1 MAVTVRKLSWFL
13 LLFLLLLTLLP
24 VPAFAADLR
33 QGPTVTVGAG
43 ETLKDDLYAA
53 ASTIDV
59 AGTMDGSVIAGGGN
73 IAVSGTITRDLII
86 AGGTVTIAGD
96 VRGSVRA
103 TMGTLTLNGSVG
115 EDLIVL
121 GGTLDIGR
129 SAKVGRDLVIA
140 GGTALVAG
148 GVGRKVLAS
157 VDTLT
162 IRGPVGG
169 DVQAD
174 ANSLRLE
181 DGATVTGDVVYS
193 SSNQAFIA
201 SGAKVGGKVTRN
213 PTDGRVQR
221 RADPAQQSLDALIG
235 WIRTLVGLFALG
247 LVLLLLFPRFSTGT
261 VSTFTSSPWI
271 SLGVGVALLIGIPVV
286 LLIAF
291 VVGLLIGGWWLALI
305 AVGLYAM
312 ALVVGYVLAALVV
325 GQRGLDLAGRH
336 GAHPLLALLAGLAVL
351 TLVGLVPIVGGL
363 IALAAVV
370 FGLGGVAITLAR
382 GRQTATAP

>member
-1 MAVTVRKLSWFL
+1 MAVRNLKWYLLSL
-13 LLFLLLLTLLP
+13 LVLLTLLP

-59 AGTMDGSVIAGGGN
+59 AGTVDGSVIAAGGN
-73 IAVSGTITRDLII
+73 ITVSGTITRDLIV
-86 AGGTVTIAGD
+86 AGGTVTVAGN

-103 TMGTLTLNGSVG
+103 TMGTLTVNGSVG
-115 EDLIVL
+115 EDLVVF

-148 GVGRKVLAS
+148 GIGRKVLAS

-174 ANSLRLE
+174 ANTLRLE

-193 SSNQAFIA
+193 SNSQAFIA

-235 WIRTLVGLFALG
+235 WIRAMVGLFALG
-247 LVLLLLFPRFSTGT
+247 LVLVLVFPRFSTAT

-271 SLGVGVALLIGIPVV
+271 NLGVGVALLIGIPVV
-286 LLIAF
+286 LLIGF
-291 VVGLLIGGWWLALI
+291 VVGLFIGGWWLALI
-305 AVGLYAM
+305 AAGLYAV
-312 ALVVGYVLAALVV
+312 ALVVAYVLAALFV
-325 GQRGLDLAGRH
+325 GQQGLDLVGRH
-336 GAHPLLALLAGLAVL
+336 RAHPLLALLAGLAVL
-351 TLVGLVPIVGGL
+351 TLIGLVPILGGL

-370 FGLGGVAITLAR
+370 FGLGGVATTLAR
-382 GRQTATAP
+382 GRQTSTG